1 MRCDFDYG
9 EDAQRSSPNPAATGS
24 SDARGCGADVV
35 GNVHFLR
42 KHAVLRCVGKA
53 QQYYDVLRGFALS
66 GTAIHGKCFSLEDIQ
81 QSFGDSVQ
89 W

>member
-35 GNVHFLR
+35 GNDDDDDDASAPRPPWLLPGCR
-42 KHAVLRCVGKA
+42 A
-53 QQYYDVLRGFALS
+53 RGNVDPVVTGPWYRMRS
-66 GTAIHGKCFSLEDIQ
+66 R
-81 QSFGDSVQ
+81 